1 MINFEEARL
10 QIKKRAHLFKKESI
24 ELDNAFGRILA
35 ESITADRDY
44 PPFNRSA
51 MDGFAIKSEDLDEI
65 SSFDIIGSLYAGDAS
80 SFELSTG
87 QALKIMTG
95 APVPESANAVIRI
108 EDCIIKDDI
117 VSFSVDKVRPFNNI
131 SKQGEDAS
139 KGGVVLK
146 VGTKIGHAEW
156 SLLATVGSSEVA
168 VFAKPKIA
176 ILTTGSEL
184 RLPNETV
191 APHQIRESNS
201 FVLKG
206 LIKRLDLDVDTCEL
220 VHDDRDLLT
229 SHFTAVMD
237 HDIIILT
244 GGVSMGDADYV
255 PQILADNGIN
265 KVFHK
270 VAIKPGKPIWF
281 GQKEN
286 GPTVFGLP
294 GNPLSCQVTF
304 KLFVEHF
311 IKSSTNQPLIDTTTL
326 PFSGT
331 RKKKNTFDHF
341 FPAILTTNGKIE
353 PLPFNGSGD
362 VTASIGATGL
372 GHHPSDKPELR
383 DGEDVSFWKW

>member
-1 MINFEEARL
+1 MVNFEEAREL
-10 QIKKRAHLFKKESI
+10 VQKAARLFTKESI
-24 ELDNAFGRILA
+24 DLDDAFGRILA
-35 ESITADRDY
+35 EPTTADRDY

-51 MDGFAIKSEDLDEI
+51 MDGFAIKSEDLSNI
-65 SSFDIIGSLYAGDAS
+65 KSFDIIGSLHAGDS
-80 SFELSTG
+80 SNFQLETG

-95 APVPESANAVIRI
+95 APVPSSANAVIRI
-108 EDCIIKDDI
+108 EDCIINENS
-117 VSFSVDKVRPFNNI
+117 VSFSIEKVKPFNNI

-146 VGTKIGHAEW
+146 EGTKIGHAEW
-156 SLLATVGSSEVA
+156 SLLATVGHSQVS
-168 VFAKPKIA
+168 VFVKPKIA

-206 LIKRLDLDVDTCEL
+206 LLKRLDFEVETCEL
-220 VHDDRDLLT
+220 VHDDRELLT
-229 SHFTAVMD
+229 SRFTSVMD

-255 PQILADNGIN
+255 PEILSKNGIS

-311 IKSSTNQPLIDTTTL
+311 IKSSTNQTTQTGTTL
-326 PFSGT
+326 PFSGS

-341 FPAILTTNGKIE
+341 FPAQQTPSGKVE
-353 PLPFNGSGD
+353 ALPFNGSGD
-362 VTASIGATGL
+362 VTASLGATGL
-372 GHHPSDKPELR
+372 GHHK
-383 DGEDVSFWKW
+383 GDVSELKDGDEVGFWEW

>member
-1 MINFEEARL
+1 MVNFEEAREL
-10 QIKKRAHLFKKESI
+10 VQKAARLFTKESI
-24 ELDNAFGRILA
+24 DLDDAFGRILA
-35 ESITADRDY
+35 EPTTADRDY

-51 MDGFAIKSEDLDEI
+51 MDGFAIKSEDLGEI
-65 SSFDIIGSLYAGDAS
+65 NSFDIIGSLHAGDAS
-80 SFELSTG
+80 SFELTAG
-87 QALKIMTG
+87 KALKIMTG

-108 EDCIIKDDI
+108 EDCIINENS
-117 VSFSVDKVRPFNNI
+117 VSFSINEVKPFNNI

-146 VGTKIGHAEW
+146 EGTKIGHAEW
-156 SLLATVGSSEVA
+156 SLLATVGHSQVS
-168 VFAKPKIA
+168 VFVKPKIA

-206 LIKRLDLDVDTCEL
+206 LLKRLDFEVETCEL
-220 VHDDRDLLT
+220 VHDDRELLT
-229 SHFTAVMD
+229 SRFTSVMD

-255 PQILADNGIN
+255 PEILSKNGIS

-311 IKSSTNQPLIDTTTL
+311 IKSSTNQTTQTGTTL
-326 PFSGT
+326 PFSGS

-341 FPAILTTNGKIE
+341 FPAQQTPSGKVE
-353 PLPFNGSGD
+353 ALPFNGSGD
-362 VTASIGATGL
+362 VTASLGATGL
-372 GHHPSDKPELR
+372 GHHKC
-383 DGEDVSFWKW
+383 DVSELKDGDEVGFWGW